1 MFSCLYDGWKADLVA
16 KRNSEGLHP
25 LETLSELGRKRGG
38 MMADRIQETLGPFV
52 LHIRA
57 DCAPTLWLTFSSV
70 SSASVLPIVS
80 THCLLNQIQV
90 P

>member
-1 MFSCLYDGWKADLVA
+1 
-16 KRNSEGLHP
+16 
-25 LETLSELGRKRGG
+25 
-38 MMADRIQETLGPFV
+38 MMADRIQERLVPFV